1 MANAWE
7 SAPLVNAQK
16 QPAWASAPMV
26 DAGVRSDAAESAG
39 TEEPGLLEKAIR
51 LPETAAR
58 WLVKDGGA
66 ARGAGLGTRSTV
78 EGAAALPVAAADFAR
93 FGLNELGS
101 FYHGLTGQ
109 EDYDYL
115 PRSYQETL
123 SSGLTAAG
131 LPTPETG
138 AEQVLDAATR
148 GVASMPAGV
157 GMGTVLARSASP
169 TAAQIGSVLQSSPGA
184 QAVAGGSAGASSEL
198 ARQAGAGP
206 EVQQVAGLVGGLTG
220 GLAASRID
228 PRAPQAS
235 LPAGAATTAPQA
247 ASLREAPSPEVIA
260 AQGAHRIG
268 LDWGRLDGALKER
281 LQRNAYQALA
291 TNSDL
296 PPEALARASL
306 YESLGI
312 KPTRALI
319 TRTFEDA
326 LNEQN
331 LLTESEGQALRN
343 IYIQNNQAIRNQIQQ
358 LQPGGIRPMGEQAF
372 GERFRAPLAAG
383 ERRVQDQANAAYK
396 AAEAAE
402 GGNQTTVQPVINYL
416 QENAPLMGS
425 MEKTRPV
432 VAYMRQIGAISDDNM
447 QEISG
452 GKGYQAMDISLKEL
466 AGLRD
471 VVNRSWKT
479 AVNSG
484 DDAAAAPL
492 NQIRGM
498 INEAEQAAG
507 GKLYQA
513 YRLLRTA
520 KGNRFENN
528 PLIDKLLS
536 DQKGYRNTPLIEDSQ
551 VFDKAILGSS
561 PEQLSKVWP
570 RLLPKARDL
579 TRSQLAKY
587 VEDQTFGN
595 MGMNEAGDVVASAAK
610 LNRVLDKIGPEKLQL
625 IYGTKKAD
633 RLANLNKAVREI
645 SNPPRGTV
653 PQGSAPKLTYL
664 YRNTLSILGAAGK
677 IPGLNVIVDV
687 AEKRAATAAAK
698 TATKR
703 AINPLTEVI
712 RPMTG
717 TQRLSQ
723 LIVPTAIGS
732 QRK

>member
-26 DAGVRSDAAESAG
+26 DVGAPSGIAESVG
-39 TEEPGLLEKAIR
+39 DDGPGLIEKTIR

-66 ARGAGLGTRSTV
+66 ARGTGLGARSTV
-78 EGAAALPVAAADFAR
+78 EGLASLPLAVADLAR
-93 FGLNELGS
+93 AGVNELGS
-101 FYHGLTGQ
+101 IYHRITGQ
-109 EDYDYL
+109 EDFDYL

-123 SSGLTAAG
+123 SSGLTDAG

-138 AEQVLDAATR
+138 PERLLDAATR
-148 GVASMPAGV
+148 GVAAAPAGIGV
-157 GMGTVLARSASP
+157 GRVLAGSASP
-169 TAAQIGSVLQSSPGA
+169 TAAQVGGVLRSSPGA

-198 ARQAGAGP
+198 ARQAGVGP
-206 EVQQVAGLVGGLTG
+206 EGQQIAGLVGGVAG
-220 GLAASRID
+220 GVAAGRID
-228 PRAPQAS
+228 PRTPQAS
-235 LPAGAATTAPQA
+235 LPAGSATTAPQA
-247 ASLREAPSPEVIA
+247 AGLREAPSPEVIA
-260 AQGAHRIG
+260 QQGAQRIG
-268 LDWGRLDGALKER
+268 LDWSRLDAALRGRLE
-281 LQRNAYQALA
+281 RNAYQALA

-331 LLTESEGQALRN
+331 LLTEPEGQALRN
-343 IYIQNNQAIRNQIQQ
+343 IYIQNNQAIRSQIQQ
-358 LQPGGIRPMGEQAF
+358 LRPGGTQPMGEQAF

-383 ERRVQDQANAAYK
+383 ERRVQDQANAAYR

-432 VAYMRQIGAISDDNM
+432 VAYMRQIGAISDENM
-447 QEISG
+447 KDIAG

-471 VVNRSWKT
+471 VVNRSWKS

-492 NQIRGM
+492 NTIRSM

-513 YRLLRTA
+513 YRLLRVA

-551 VFDKAILGSS
+551 VFDKAVLGSS

-579 TRSQLAKY
+579 TRAQLAKY

-625 IYGTKKAD
+625 IYGTKKAE
-633 RLANLNKAVREI
+633 RLANLNKSVREI

-687 AEKRAATAAAK
+687 AEKRAATAAAR
-698 TATKR
+698 TATER
-703 AINPLTEVI
+703 AINPLAEVV

-723 LIVPTAIGS
+723 LIVPAAIGS
-732 QRK
+732 QQK